1 MTKRLSKAD
10 RSRPTRW
17 VGRLLTLGP
26 GGLYLTLFLAVPLAV
41 IVTYSFMRR
50 GTFGGVVYQPTLE
63 NYRRAV
69 DPLFL
74 RILWD
79 SVRIGGLTTLLAL
92 LIGYPAAFAI
102 TKLPTRWRLPAL
114 VAIVLP
120 FWSNFLIRT
129 YAWIVLL
136 NREGILSKALRAVGL
151 TDEPVG
157 FLYNR
162 GSVVVGLLYAYLPLM
177 ILPLYAALDRIDP
190 ALDEASADLGAKPWR
205 TFIRVTV
212 PLSLPGM
219 TAGSIFV
226 FVPSIGNFV
235 VPELL
240 GGGQAV
246 MVGNLIRDQFLRAR
260 DWPFGAVLS
269 LSIVGLMMILLVVQA
284 VQLKRTRAHA

>member
-1 MTKRLSKAD
+1 
-10 RSRPTRW
+10 
-17 VGRLLTLGP
+17 
-26 GGLYLTLFLAVPLAV
+26 LTLFLAVPLAV

-190 ALDEASADLGAKPWR
+190 ALDEASADLGARPWR

-212 PLSLPGM
+212 PLSFPGM